1 VAGRAIA
8 GDHECMTSRAFV
20 QVDVFSA
27 TPLRGNP
34 LAVVLDG
41 DGLSTEQM
49 QRFANWTNLS
59 ETTFVLPPTTPSAD
73 YRVRIFTPSEE
84 LPFAGHPTIGT
95 CHAWLS
101 GNPQHAGDTVVQ
113 ECGAGLITLR
123 RTGDRLAFAAPP
135 LLRDEPVEEELQVR
149 IARGLGIERAA
160 IRDARWVDNG
170 PGWVAVLLDSAQAV
184 LDLRP
189 VAVDS
194 ALGVVGPY
202 PAGAPEAV
210 EVRAF
215 FPMAGATVEDP
226 VTGSLNAGLALWLLR
241 TGRVQAPYV
250 ASQGT
255 ALGREG
261 RVYVDQDADGA
272 VWVGGHAV
280 TCVRG
285 EVEI

>member
-1 VAGRAIA
+1 MAAEAIA
-8 GDHECMTSRAFV
+8 GDHVCMASRSFV

-27 TPLRGNP
+27 TPFRGNP

-95 CHAWLS
+95 CHAWLAR
-101 GNPQHAGDTVVQ
+101 NPQHAADSVVQ
-113 ECGAGLITLR
+113 ECGAGLITLQ

-135 LLRDEPVEEELQVR
+135 LLRDEPAEEELQAR
-149 IARGLGIERAA
+149 IASVLGIERAA
-160 IRDARWVDNG
+160 IRDAQWVDNG

-189 VAVDS
+189 GIVDFD
-194 ALGVVGPY
+194 LGVVGPY
-202 PAGAPEAV
+202 PAGASEAV

-215 FPMAGATVEDP
+215 VPMGSATVEDP

-261 RVYVDQDADGA
+261 RVYVDQDADGV

-285 EVEI
+285 EVDI

>member
-1 VAGRAIA
+1 MAAGAIV
-8 GDHECMTSRAFV
+8 GDHASMTSRSFV

-27 TPLRGNP
+27 TPFRGNP

-95 CHAWLS
+95 CHAWLAR
-101 GNPQHAGDTVVQ
+101 NPQHAADSVVQ

-123 RTGDRLAFAAPP
+123 RTGDRFAFAAPP

-149 IARGLGIERAA
+149 IASGLGIERAA

-202 PAGAPEAV
+202 PAGAPHAI

-215 FPMAGATVEDP
+215 IPKAGATDEDP
-226 VTGSLNAGLALWLLR
+226 VTGSLNAGLALWLGR
-241 TGRVQAPYV
+241 TGRVDMPYV
-250 ASQGT
+250 AHQGT
-255 ALGREG
+255 ALGRDG
-261 RVYVDQDADGA
+261 RVHVDQDPDGTI
-272 VWVGGHAV
+272 WIGGDVV

-285 EVEI
+285 NVAF